1 MRSVLNN
8 RAFLLFEVMVSI
20 VIITVSLVIIIHSFS
35 YSKDAILRSKEL
47 FKASLLL
54 ENKIW
59 GFEEAGVVEEGA
71 KSGDYAGDEAYGW
84 RLSAGRTGDSEINL
98 VVMEAFRKS
107 DPANTS
113 YSLHTY
119 LKNKI

>member
-1 MRSVLNN
+1 MRSASNN
-8 RAFLLFEVMVSI
+8 RAFLLFEVMISI
-20 VIITVSLVIIIHSFS
+20 VIITVSLVVIIRSFS

-59 GFEEAGVVEEGA
+59 GFAEAGEVEEGV
-71 KSGDYAGDEAYGW
+71 KSGDYEDDAYGW
-84 RLSAGRTGDSEINL
+84 RLSAGRMGDSGINL

-107 DPANTS
+107 DPVNTA
-113 YSLHTY
+113 YSLETY
-119 LKNKI
+119 LKNKTE